1 MSRFNISCPFK
12 FSASDAVLNYLTK
25 QNRPYSAGWYFL
37 KLFSAI
43 SQNSHKSQV
52 NAKTHVS
59 YSALFQLTY
68 FQISTKSLE
77 KR

>member
-1 MSRFNISCPFK
+1 MSRFNISCPFE
-12 FSASDAVLNYLTK
+12 FSASGAVLNYLTK

-43 SQNSHKSQV
+43 SQYRDEV

-59 YSALFQLTY
+59 YSPLFQLTY

>member
-37 KLFSAI
+37 KLSSAI
-43 SQNSHKSQV
+43 SQYRDEV

-68 FQISTKSLE
+68 FRISTKSLE

>member
-1 MSRFNISCPFK
+1 MSQFNIFCPFE

-43 SQNSHKSQV
+43 SEYRDAVNVKS
-52 NAKTHVS
+52 HVS

-68 FQISTKSLE
+68 FQIFTKSLE

>member
-1 MSRFNISCPFK
+1 MSRFNISCPFQ

-43 SQNSHKSQV
+43 SEYRDEV
-52 NAKTHVS
+52 NVKTHVS
-59 YSALFQLTY
+59 YSASFQLTY